1 MSSPRVGVVPKYL
14 RTSRTP
20 LREIDRDEKMLQT
33 KRQAKLVVSLAKVKC
48 LEEPMDDLDLIKS
61 MMNGADR

>member
-20 LREIDRDEKMLQT
+20 HREIDRDEKMLQT
-33 KRQAKLVVSLAKVKC
+33 KRQARLVVSLAKVKF
-48 LEEPMDDLDLIKS
+48 LEGKEDES
-61 MMNGADR
+61 

>member
-20 LREIDRDEKMLQT
+20 TREIDRDEKMLQT
-33 KRQAKLVVSLAKVKC
+33 KRQQRIAVTLARVKC
-48 LEEPMDDLDLIKS
+48 LETQEDEE
-61 MMNGADR
+61 